1 VRGRP
6 PRGRSVVRLGPVFL
20 LAVVAAIVA
29 LTFGKRDQG
38 DGQADVR
45 VVARAIQMP
54 LTATHRQRRAHA
66 ARVDLYAYDRVG
78 MIQPVARRA
87 LFRVYVPNSAS
98 NSVDVIDPQTFKVV
112 DHFAVGSL
120 PQHITPSHDLRTLYV
135 NNDVGNSLTPI
146 DPRTGRPGSPI
157 PVDDP
162 YNLYFTPNGRYA
174 IVVAERLHRLD
185 FRSAHTMKLIHQ
197 LSVPCAGVNH
207 LDFSPN
213 GRYAIVSCEFSG
225 QLLKV
230 DMQRFRVLG
239 IRTLPRRFSV
249 PQDVRSSPD
258 AKVFYVA
265 DLAAGGLWEVDPR
278 RFRIIGFI
286 HTGAGA
292 HGLVV
297 SRNGKVLYVAN
308 RNAGSVSVLSFRT
321 RKLIRTWHIPG
332 GGSPDMGD
340 VSPDGRVLWLSGRYN
355 AEVYALSTRTG
366 RLLARIPVGA
376 SPHGLCVWPQ
386 PGRYSIGH
394 TGNMR

>member
-1 VRGRP
+1 
-6 PRGRSVVRLGPVFL
+6 VRLGPVL
-20 LAVVAAIVA
+20 LLTVVAAIVA
-29 LTFGKRDQG
+29 LTFWKRDQG
-38 DGQADVR
+38 EGQADVR
-45 VVARAIQMP
+45 VVAGAIRMP
-54 LTATHRQRRAHA
+54 LTAAPRERRART
-66 ARVDLYAYDRVG
+66 RVDLYAYDRAG

-98 NSVDVIDPQTFKVV
+98 NSVDVIDPHTFKVV
-112 DHFAVGSL
+112 DHFGVGSL

-146 DPRTGRPGSPI
+146 NPLTGRPGSPI

-185 FRSAHTMKLIHQ
+185 FRSAHTMKLVHQ

-213 GRYAIVSCEFSG
+213 GRYAIASCEFSG
-225 QLLKV
+225 RLLKV
-230 DMQRFRVLG
+230 DVQQFRVLG
-239 IRTLPRRFSV
+239 VRTLPRRFSV
-249 PQDVRSSPD
+249 PQDVRSSPN

-265 DLAAGGLWEVDPR
+265 DLAAGGVWEIDPQ
-278 RFRIIGFI
+278 RFKILGFI

-297 SRNGKVLYVAN
+297 SRNGKLLYVAN
-308 RNAGSVSVLSFRT
+308 RNAASVSVVSFRT
-321 RKLIRTWHIPG
+321 RKVIRTWHIPG

-355 AEVYALSTRTG
+355 AEVYALNTRTG
-366 RLLARIPVGA
+366 RLIARIPVGA

>member
-1 VRGRP
+1 MPQAVQRP
-6 PRGRSVVRLGPVFL
+6 VSL
-20 LAVVAAIVA
+20 L
-29 LTFGKRDQG
+29 
-38 DGQADVR
+38 
-45 VVARAIQMP
+45 
-54 LTATHRQRRAHA
+54 HRHRRASSH
-66 ARVDLYAYDRVG
+66 RLDLYAYDRAG
-78 MIQPVARRA
+78 MIQPVAKRD
-87 LFRVYVPNSAS
+87 LSRVYVPNSAGD
-98 NSVDVIDPQTFKVV
+98 SVDVIDPHTFKIV
-112 DHFAVGSL
+112 DHFAVGAL
-120 PQHITPSHDLRTLYV
+120 PQHITPSHDLKTLYV
-135 NNDVGNSLTPI
+135 NDDVGNSLTPI
-146 DPRTGRPGSPI
+146 DPRNGRPGSPI

-185 FRSAHTMKLIHQ
+185 FRSAHTLKLVHS

-213 GRYAIVSCEFSG
+213 GSYAIVSCEFSG

-230 DMQRFRVLG
+230 DVRHFRVLAV
-239 IRTLPRRFSV
+239 RSLPRSFAV

-265 DLAAGGLWEVDPR
+265 DLAAGGVWEVNPA
-278 RFRIIGFI
+278 RFKIIGFI

-297 SRNGKVLYVAN
+297 GRNGKVLYVAN
-308 RNAGSVSVLSFRT
+308 RNAGTVSVISFRK
-321 RKLIRTWHIPG
+321 RKVIRTWRIPG

-340 VSPDGRVLWLSGRYN
+340 VSADGRVLWLSGRYN
-355 AEVYALSTRTG
+355 AEVYAIDTRTG
-366 RLLARIPVGA
+366 HLLARIPVGA